1 MTRPDRGNAAVSWP
15 FDQMMTLLLRQVKR
29 PIAAFGI
36 ELSDAEADSIAR
48 QIANHSRL
56 DDKALAVRAA
66 LVKVVG
72 ESEALL
78 KNRWELT
85 FEQSVDTNM
94 DSIPGWESTADFLDI
109 ANEKINA
116 ELRISVGAALVTA
129 LGDRRYARHLIF
141 QSGRDE
147 QDVDTVIARRV
158 LAFASGLE
166 FGAPEWAAQI
176 ELWASAPDDPS

>member
-1 MTRPDRGNAAVSWP
+1 
-15 FDQMMTLLLRQVKR
+15 MMTLLLRQVKR
-29 PIAAFGI
+29 PIAAFGV
-36 ELSDAEADSIAR
+36 ELSDAEADLIAH
-48 QIANHSRL
+48 QIASRANL
-56 DDKALAVRAA
+56 DDKAQAVREA
-66 LVKVVG
+66 LTKVVA

-78 KNRWELT
+78 KDRWRLT
-85 FEQSVDTNM
+85 FEQSVDTSM
-94 DSIPGWESTADFLDI
+94 EAIPGWESTADFLDI

-116 ELRISVGAALVTA
+116 ELRISVGSALVTA

-147 QDVDTVIARRV
+147 HDVDTVIARRV
-158 LAFASGLE
+158 LAFASGFE